1 MFLYSIDRAAA
12 PALSD
17 SIRNDK
23 MTAEEKM
30 TIAELEDTFID
41 DLNMLGDW
49 FLQYEY
55 LLEISTELPKIPES
69 QRTDENKV
77 PGCQSGVWL
86 DIQYD
91 NGKVLVTADSDAL
104 IIRGIL
110 SVIVSLLSNREPG
123 EIVAYVPR
131 FIEETNIRQQIST
144 DRFNGIHSVIRSIQ
158 KVAENYI

>member
-1 MFLYSIDRAAA
+1 
-12 PALSD
+12 
-17 SIRNDK
+17 

-30 TIAELEDTFID
+30 TIAELEDTFIE

-55 LLEISTELPKIPES
+55 LLEISTELPKIPEF

-86 DIQYD
+86 DIQYA
-91 NGKVLVTADSDAL
+91 NGKVQVSADSDAL

-110 SVIVSLLSNREPG
+110 SVIVSLLSNRAPG

-131 FIEETNIRQQIST
+131 FIEETNIKQQIST

>member
-1 MFLYSIDRAAA
+1 
-12 PALSD
+12 
-17 SIRNDK
+17 
-23 MTAEEKM
+23 MTAEEMM

-55 LLEISTELPKIPES
+55 LLEISTELPKIPEAE
-69 QRTDENKV
+69 RTDQNKV

-86 DIQYD
+86 NLSIED
-91 NGKVLVTADSDAL
+91 GRVHVVADSDAL

-110 SVIVSLLSNREPG
+110 SVIVSLLSDRTPE

-131 FIEETNIRQQIST
+131 FIEETNIKQQIST
-144 DRFNGIHSVIRSIQ
+144 DRFNGIHSVIKSIQ
-158 KVAENYI
+158 DIAQIYV

>member
-1 MFLYSIDRAAA
+1 
-12 PALSD
+12 
-17 SIRNDK
+17 

-30 TIAELEDTFID
+30 TIAELEDTFIE

-55 LLEISTELPKIPES
+55 LLEISTELPKIPEF

-86 DIQYD
+86 DIQYA
-91 NGKVLVTADSDAL
+91 NGKVQVTADSDAL

-110 SVIVSLLSNREPG
+110 SVIVSLLSNRAPG

-131 FIEETNIRQQIST
+131 FIE
-144 DRFNGIHSVIRSIQ
+144 
-158 KVAENYI
+158 

>member
-1 MFLYSIDRAAA
+1 
-12 PALSD
+12 
-17 SIRNDK
+17 

-55 LLEISTELPKIPES
+55 LLEISTELPKIPETE
-69 QRTDENKV
+69 RTDENKV

-86 DIQYD
+86 DIRYE

-110 SVIVSLLSNREPG
+110 SVIVSLLSGRTPE

-131 FIEETNIRQQIST
+131 FIEETNIKQQIST
-144 DRFNGIHSVIRSIQ
+144 DRFNGIHSVIKSIQ
-158 KVAENYI
+158 NIAEKYV